1 MEGSQRKRGE
11 QREREGQV
19 SQTEGLAF
27 VEAQRQVRVQWCK
40 NGEEV
45 VAVTCGMEQGSLGR

>member
-1 MEGSQRKRGE
+1 MRGE